1 MPTRQVVNQFIALV
15 ESGAHVEAIEQFY
28 APDAS
33 MQENSHP
40 PRSGLANLVAH
51 ERVALAAVREMR
63 TLPAQSVL
71 VDGDLVVIQW
81 IFEYVTADGRTFRME
96 ELAHQRWRGDK
107 IVQERFFYDP
117 AQRKTP
123 VAD

>member
-1 MPTRQVVNQFIALV
+1 MPTRQRVNEFIALV

-28 APDAS
+28 TEDAS
-33 MQENSHP
+33 MQENGHL
-40 PRSGLANLVAH
+40 PRKGLAVLVEH
-51 ERVALAAVREMR
+51 ERAALASMKSMR

-81 IFEYVTADGRTFRME
+81 IFEFVTQAGQTFRME
-96 ELAHQRWRGDK
+96 ELTHQRWRGDR

-117 AQRKTP
+117 VQRKAP
-123 VAD
+123 VNG